1 MRTWDALWPGTVGL
15 NAPHADGAKWAA
27 AEGQLF
33 CCFVSLFSCT
43 KKGKEEAGERGGCV
57 YKVADLTCDTF
68 CQRVSMGC
76 AFCLLLLALEAVKR
90 LGPHRTLGS
99 LLSVCVCSY
108 VCVYINPKCH
118 FTLNLLI
125 MPNVIR
131 LGQAGRTT
139 PG

>member
-1 MRTWDALWPGTVGL
+1 MGL

-43 KKGKEEAGERGGCV
+43 KKGKEEAGDGGRERGGCV

-68 CQRVSMGC
+68 CQESVNGPRLLFVVAGFRGC
-76 AFCLLLLALEAVKR
+76 KALRSTPNLGQPALCVCLK
-90 LGPHRTLGS
+90 
-99 LLSVCVCSY
+99 VCVCLR
-108 VCVYINPKCH
+108 VCLCVYINPKCH